1 VSVLAP
7 FDYARLIMAAAIG
20 LVFFGEMPT
29 FTDFVGAAIITLV
42 CVWVSSAARNTRVRE
57 AS

>member
-29 FTDFVGAAIITLV
+29 FADFVGAAIITTV
-42 CVWVSSAARNTRVRE
+42 CVWISTVARDNRVRE